1 MFTDLT
7 VLLVHISPLT
17 FSTFAMYKAIMI
29 TFLILFRFKR
39 LRLADQL
46 QRQSDSLVGGEEG
59 R

>member
-29 TFLILFRFKR
+29 TFFIFRFKR